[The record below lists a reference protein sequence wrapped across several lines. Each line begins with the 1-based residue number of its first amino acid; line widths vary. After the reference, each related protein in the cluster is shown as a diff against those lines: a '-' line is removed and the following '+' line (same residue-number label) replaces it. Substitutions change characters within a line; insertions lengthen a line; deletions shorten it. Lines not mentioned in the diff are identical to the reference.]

1 MTADVNRRNGVAN
14 ANTAAT
20 APVLAL
26 AIRTLAVAIAKMAMM
41 GMSAKE
47 VINKI
52 IIYYFKTFFL

>member
-1 MTADVNRRNGVAN
+1 MTADVNRRNGAAN
-14 ANTAAT
+14 ANTAAI

-26 AIRTLAVAIAKMAMM
+26 AIRTLAVAIARMDMM
-41 GMSAKE
+41 GRSAKE